1 MKEQRADDVERADHD
16 RAKDRFGDPT
26 GIENSETGNAADN
39 LVQVAVAIEDHRV
52 VIPSLPR
59 PEPNP
64 ARPADKCSDEDQ
76 ENPHQEPP
84 TKHVHREPSLPQRV
98 VTIAERI

>member
-1 MKEQRADDVERADHD
+1 MEEQRADDVESSHDD
-16 RAKDRFGDPT
+16 RAEDRFRDPT
-26 GIENSETGNAADN
+26 RIEKSETRNAPDN

-52 VIPSLPR
+52 VIPGLPR

-76 ENPHQEPP
+76 ENPHQESP
-84 TKHVHREPSLPQRV
+84 TKHVHRKPSLPQRV
-98 VTIAERI
+98 VTVAERI